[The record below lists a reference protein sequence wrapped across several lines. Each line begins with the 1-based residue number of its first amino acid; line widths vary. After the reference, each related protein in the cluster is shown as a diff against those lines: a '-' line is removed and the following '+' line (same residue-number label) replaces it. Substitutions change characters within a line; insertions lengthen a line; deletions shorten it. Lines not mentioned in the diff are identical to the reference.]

1 MPTRAKL
8 VALAH
13 ALRNART
20 RLLAMEIAERVQHMT
35 VRIEELL
42 ASPVLDPI
50 LVETLSRQAEQL
62 LDECDALSPKP

>member
-1 MPTRAKL
+1 
-8 VALAH
+8 
-13 ALRNART
+13 
-20 RLLAMEIAERVQHMT
+20 MEIAERVQHMT